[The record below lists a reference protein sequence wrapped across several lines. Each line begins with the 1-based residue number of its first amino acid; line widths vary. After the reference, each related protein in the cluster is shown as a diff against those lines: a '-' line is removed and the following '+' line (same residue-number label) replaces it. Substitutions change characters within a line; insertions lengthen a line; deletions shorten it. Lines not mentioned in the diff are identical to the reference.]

1 MSACIK
7 GQKDLKSMQ
16 LKFLEKQ
23 EKQIPSQ
30 AEGEKI
36 KIRAEINVIEPTKK
50 KIQRINET
58 KSWLFEQNK

>member
-30 AEGEKI
+30 AEGEK
-36 KIRAEINVIEPTKK
+36 KLK
-50 KIQRINET
+50 
-58 KSWLFEQNK
+58 